1 MRFVLTV
8 SLLLTVAI
16 AFDTPGQTRHSIKLG
31 DATDRALGKSQLTL
45 AGSPPFHIKFSIR
58 ETTNSQSDRR
68 AEVEEYW
75 VAPEKYRRT
84 IQSPVFS
91 QTLIV
96 NGNAISEKDA
106 GDYYPYWLYQ
116 VVTAVFDPVPFAAR
130 LRQTKQE
137 IAEPSDG
144 AHEPVCGDLHFR
156 VDRIIVCFDGSGRLE
171 SVFSKGYF
179 AEFREYQKF
188 AGKQVARRVVTE
200 PEYKS
205 EIEAAITVLDPLSQS
220 QEDLKDAAGESLF
233 EVKTPTAAAER
244 IQIVRVDEDA
254 MRSLVIGGTDIAWP
268 NVVGGQDSGGCGAF
282 ILADRSGNVR
292 EEFPAGCDNPGLD
305 QPLHE
310 ALLKWKLKQA
320 VVDGIPVQ
328 VTALMGFPFKLH
340 VEPAPGITQLSNEEA
355 RKLATN
361 KVDPIFPSA
370 APHGTKV
377 QVNISVDD
385 DGTLLSSGPGAY
397 QDSKL
402 FFPAYNA
409 VAQWKF
415 SPYVENGKAVPFKAV
430 IIFIV
435 P

>member
-1 MRFVLTV
+1 
-8 SLLLTVAI
+8 
-16 AFDTPGQTRHSIKLG
+16 
-31 DATDRALGKSQLTL
+31 
-45 AGSPPFHIKFSIR
+45 
-58 ETTNSQSDRR
+58 
-68 AEVEEYW
+68 
-75 VAPEKYRRT
+75 
-84 IQSPVFS
+84 
-91 QTLIV
+91 
-96 NGNAISEKDA
+96 
-106 GDYYPYWLYQ
+106 
-116 VVTAVFDPVPFAAR
+116 
-130 LRQTKQE
+130 
-137 IAEPSDG
+137 
-144 AHEPVCGDLHFR
+144 
-156 VDRIIVCFDGSGRLE
+156 VCFDGSGRLE

-188 AGKQVARRVVTE
+188 SSKQVARRVVTE

-205 EIEAAITVLDPLSQS
+205 EIESAITVLDPLSQS

-233 EVKTPTAAAER
+233 EVKTPTPAAER

-254 MRSLVIGGTDIAWP
+254 IRSLVIGSTDIAWP
-268 NVVGGQDSGGCGAF
+268 TVVGGQDSGGCGAF
-282 ILADRSGNVR
+282 ISADRSGNVR
-292 EEFPAGCDNPGLD
+292 EESPAGCDNPGLD
-305 QPLHE
+305 QTLHE

-340 VEPAPGITQLSNEEA
+340 VEPAPAITQLSNEEA
-355 RKLATN
+355 RNLATS
-361 KVDPIFPSA
+361 KVDPIFPSG

-385 DGTLLSSGPGAY
+385 DGTLLGLGPDAN

-415 SPYVENGKAVPFKAV
+415 SPYVENGKAVPFKAA